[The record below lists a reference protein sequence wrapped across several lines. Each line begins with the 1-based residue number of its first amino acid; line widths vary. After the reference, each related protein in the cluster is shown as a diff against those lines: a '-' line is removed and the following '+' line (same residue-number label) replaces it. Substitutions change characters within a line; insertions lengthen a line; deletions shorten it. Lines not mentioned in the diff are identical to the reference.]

1 MQAHSRTSENNSLLQ
16 ALSQRDRRS
25 LLAGS
30 GTVALVYGQVLHQPM
45 EQIDRIY
52 FPTSGFVSLNVT
64 VDNAV
69 TLAVGLVGNEGM
81 CGVSLAMGV
90 DVPRVRAVVQG
101 AGSAL
106 SLDTGAFVAACARS
120 RSLTRLMGRYACFQ
134 LDQSAQL
141 AACTRFHQIEA
152 RLARWLL
159 MTLDR
164 TQTDECYLTHELLGV
179 MLGVRRVGITKAAG
193 ELQRRHLIR
202 YSRGNIRVLN
212 RGGLEVASCSCYAA
226 DRQSYAQINTG

>member
-52 FPTSGFVSLNVT
+52 FPTSGFVSLIVT
-64 VDNAV
+64 VDDPAI
-69 TLAVGLVGNEGM
+69 LAVGLVGNEGM

-90 DVPRVRAVVQG
+90 NVPRVRAGVQG

-106 SLDTGAFVAACARS
+106 SLDTGAFVLACANS

-164 TQTDECYLTHELLGV
+164 TQTDECNLTHELLSM
-179 MLGVRRVGITKAAG
+179 MLGVRRVGITNAAG

-202 YSRGNIRVLN
+202 YSRGNIRVLD
-212 RGGLEVASCSCYAA
+212 RGGLEAVSCSCYAA